1 MVMIIACPFC
11 EKKFSVVDNL
21 IPNSGRLLK
30 CGACNETWFFN
41 KKDPIIPSIREKISI
56 TENPKEKITNY
67 TQPKIYKEINKTITN
82 IPKNK
87 GSELIK
93 YNGKSGLTIT
103 KILSY
108 IIVLLISFVGLVI
121 LLDTFKNPLNIIFPN
136 LELFLYNL
144 FETLKDLF
152 LFAKDLK

>member
-1 MVMIIACPFC
+1 MIITCPC
-11 EKKFSVVDNL
+11 GEKKFNVADDL
-21 IPNSGRLLK
+21 IPDDGRLLK

-41 KKDPIIPSIREKISI
+41 KKDPIIPSIHKNISI
-56 TENPKEKITNY
+56 TENPKEKISNY
-67 TQPKIYKEINKTITN
+67 TQPKMYKEINESISN
-82 IPKNK
+82 IPRNK

-93 YNGKSGLTIT
+93 YRGKSGLTIT
-103 KILSY
+103 KTLSY
-108 IIVLLISFVGLVI
+108 LIVLLISFVGLII

>member
-1 MVMIIACPFC
+1 MIITCPC
-11 EKKFSVVDNL
+11 GEKKFNVADDL
-21 IPNSGRLLK
+21 IPDDGRLLK

-41 KKDPIIPSIREKISI
+41 KKNPIIPSIRKNISI
-56 TENPKEKITNY
+56 TENPKEKISNY
-67 TQPKIYKEINKTITN
+67 TQPKMYKEINESISN
-82 IPKNK
+82 IPRNK

-93 YNGKSGLTIT
+93 YRGKSGLTIT
-103 KILSY
+103 KTLSY
-108 IIVLLISFVGLVI
+108 LIVLLISFVGLII

>member
-21 IPNSGRLLK
+21 IPDSGRLLK

-41 KKDPIIPSIREKISI
+41 KNDPIIPSIREKISI
-56 TENPKEKITNY
+56 TENPKEKLTNY
-67 TQPKIYKEINKTITN
+67 TQPKTYKEINKTITN

-93 YNGKSGLTIT
+93 YSSKSGLTIT

-108 IIVLLISFVGLVI
+108 IIILLISFIGLII